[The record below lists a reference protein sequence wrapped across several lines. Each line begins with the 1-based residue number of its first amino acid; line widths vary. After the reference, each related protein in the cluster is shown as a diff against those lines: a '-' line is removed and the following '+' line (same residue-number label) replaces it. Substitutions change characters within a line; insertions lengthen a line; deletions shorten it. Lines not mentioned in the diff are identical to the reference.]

1 MTDKEIVSA
10 LRGSEQ
16 ERNKALHFMLFESR
30 GKWVRRV
37 AKHLGVDPDT
47 VGFED
52 AFCEAVFCFSE
63 KIEDFD
69 AKKSQVATTLT
80 RFTWQR
86 FFTMRRGDAR
96 RAVRHQSFAG
106 NASPLGPA
114 PAVHLISSAE
124 KDVSPVQNNINSDT
138 ADAELIAREREGIL
152 NSVLGL
158 LGPSCR
164 EALVLWSLEAPYKE
178 IGERLNL
185 KDPKTRIRDCRER
198 LQRWLI
204 NHPSTLNFFRTT

>member
-37 AKHLGVDPDT
+37 AHHLGVDPDT

-52 AFCEAVFCFSE
+52 AFCEAVFCFFE
-63 KIEDFD
+63 KVEDFD
-69 AKKSQVATTLT
+69 AQKSQLTTTLT

-86 FFTMRRGDAR
+86 FFTLRRGDAR
-96 RAVRHQSFAG
+96 RKARHQSFAG
-106 NASPLGPA
+106 SIAPLEPA
-114 PAVHLISSAE
+114 PMVQTINGAGH
-124 KDVSPVQNNINSDT
+124 DVPPVQNNKSSHT
-138 ADAELIAREREGIL
+138 ADAELIAREREEIL
-152 NSVLGL
+152 NAVLGQ
-158 LGPSCR
+158 LGPSCQ

-198 LQRWLI
+198 LNRWLTK
-204 NHPSTLNFFRTT
+204 HPSTLNFFRTT